1 MTKKMLQFVDVKQ
14 ETPEK
19 RVTDKRKGDFN
30 EIYKDY
36 IKNKATEQSSRCSQC
51 GVPFCQIH
59 CPLGN
64 NIPDWPIRNIIS
76 KWAMYLTKRN
86 TAL

>member
-1 MTKKMLQFVDVKQ
+1 MTKKMLRFVDVKQ

-19 RVTDKRKGDFN
+19 RETGKRKDDFN

-59 CPLGN
+59 CPLWQNEALN
-64 NIPDWPIRNIIS
+64 NRVPLSHLIQ
-76 KWAMYLTKRN
+76 AFL
-86 TAL
+86 